1 MSPAFATA
9 AASARMAMA
18 AAGARAG
25 GFGMRRRRSAH
36 ESSDVLGPAGGAFRN
51 VGTANQRLKDRAALF
66 AFIFVNRHCHTML
79 KTIFTRRVRNANAS
93 ARRQKRRQTNGRRRM
108 RFNRES
114 PLIRAFYS
122 AFGIYIKR
130 DVPYW
135 TNVRRKRTSARAAAR
150 TVTRDVAGRRRG
162 AR

>member
-1 MSPAFATA
+1 MASAAA
-9 AASARMAMA
+9 AASTAARMTMT
-18 AAGARAG
+18 AAGARAR
-25 GFGMRRRRSAH
+25 GFGMRGSRGAH
-36 ESSDVLGPAGGAFRN
+36 ESSDVLRTARRAFRN
-51 VGTANQRLKDRAALF
+51 VGTTDQRFKDRAALF
-66 AFIFVNRHCHTML
+66 AFIFVNRHYHTML

>member
-1 MSPAFATA
+1 MASAPA
-9 AASARMAMA
+9 AATTAARMAMT
-18 AAGARAG
+18 AAGARAR
-25 GFGMRRRRSAH
+25 GFGMRGRRSAH
-36 ESSDVLGPAGGAFRN
+36 ESPDVLGPAGGAFRN

-79 KTIFTRRVRNANAS
+79 KTIFTRRVLNANAS
-93 ARRQKRRQTNGRRRM
+93 VRRRNRRQTNGRRRM
-108 RFNRES
+108 RFYRES

-130 DVPYW
+130 DAPYW
-135 TNVRRKRTSARAAAR
+135 TNDRRKRASARAATR